1 MKKNNILLVISLL
14 TIPALILLSGCQEKQ
29 ASSGNAKMNKL
40 LAEENMRLE
49 TELANRDEILLD
61 QIKMLQKCGQEKV
74 EMQKK
79 TEEITSFLM
88 QQVNSELKIKAD

>member
-1 MKKNNILLVISLL
+1 
-14 TIPALILLSGCQEKQ
+14 
-29 ASSGNAKMNKL
+29 MNKL